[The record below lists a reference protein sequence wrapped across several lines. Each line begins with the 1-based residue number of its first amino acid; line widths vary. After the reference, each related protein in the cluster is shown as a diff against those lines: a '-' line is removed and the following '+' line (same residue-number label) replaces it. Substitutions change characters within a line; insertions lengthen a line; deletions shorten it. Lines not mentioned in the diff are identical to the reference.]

1 MGPPAKDT
9 LSMQN
14 VKLMLLIDKKD
25 RGYSNFWNEYAIYFI
40 E

>member
-14 VKLMLLIDKKD
+14 VKLMLLIDKKEED
-25 RGYSNFWNEYAIYFI
+25 IAASDFKDQE
-40 E
+40 